1 MCDSSVCD
9 SSTVTFAIPM
19 PIASYESTKVPR
31 GNSCRLLHYNAPHGA
46 RASQVAITGT
56 RTAIQKTH
64 MPKPAMFIGSSTQG
78 LGVAR
83 AVRELLHEDAD
94 ITMWNEGFFALGST
108 FIETLVNHL
117 PTFDFAVLVF
127 TPDDHVTSHQI
138 SSLGPRDNIV
148 FELGLFVGRLGR
160 SRTFVLNSDVKMPSD
175 LSGVT
180 TARFE
185 WTTDVGAQLRA
196 VAPACDSIRRSIA
209 TQGLAPQKTSAAIDR
224 LTSRQ
229 DEQAQQLSS
238 QGGEIRALRMVL
250 KGIVTEYE
258 FEKLTGLEREGAFLC
273 YYSEDLYE
281 ELKRLRAMGLVRHHD
296 GTGLRDIKRDFKDR
310 NAQFDLKRF
319 FYITPEGREYVRLR
333 ETFDV
338 D

>member
-1 MCDSSVCD
+1 
-9 SSTVTFAIPM
+9 
-19 PIASYESTKVPR
+19 
-31 GNSCRLLHYNAPHGA
+31 
-46 RASQVAITGT
+46 
-56 RTAIQKTH
+56 
-64 MPKPAMFIGSSTQG
+64 MPKPAMFIGSSTEG

-83 AVRELLHEDAD
+83 AIRDLLHDDAD

-127 TPDDHVTSHQI
+127 TPDDHVTSHHITSQ
-138 SSLGPRDNIV
+138 GPRDNIV

-175 LSGVT
+175 LAGVT

-185 WTTDVGAQLRA
+185 WTTDSDAQLRA
-196 VAPACDSIRRSIA
+196 VAPACDSIRRAI
-209 TQGLAPQKTSAAIDR
+209 TTLGLAPQKTSAAIDR
-224 LTSRQ
+224 LASRQ
-229 DEQAQQLSS
+229 DEQAQQLSA

-258 FEKLTGLEREGAFLC
+258 FDKLTGLEQEGSFLC
-273 YYSEDLYE
+273 YYSEDLYQ
-281 ELKRLRAMGLVRHHD
+281 ELKRLRAMGLIHHHD

-319 FYITPEGREYVRLR
+319 FYITDEGREYVRLR

-338 D
+338 E